1 MLVRKLQQ
9 CEQRRRQERG
19 IKGEIIL
26 IKLAGAGDNDQ
37 VTALNAGP
45 KYENQSQKLFLDLGL
60 MLLFRAGRVPASPT
74 NANGNGVTT
83 NIYEEVGNILIGLR
97 IIRLRQTKLDIGL
110 SLPEPEPPELRTP
123 HINIWDMIYNKRERE
138 GASYPGSQAGLRL
151 QDHGGGPALGVAGVQ
166 PDIDLLPGRKLAR
179 PEARH
184 VPGPVSVHDVVRQ
197 TEHLHVERL
206 LEAAVEPRVADDAD
220 ADQSL
225 VSHVTVMRCLRDG

>member
-1 MLVRKLQQ
+1 MTKFPPWMQAPSIWKPESETFLGSGSNAAFPS
-9 CEQRRRQERG
+9 RQ
-19 IKGEIIL
+19 
-26 IKLAGAGDNDQ
+26 
-37 VTALNAGP
+37 
-45 KYENQSQKLFLDLGL
+45 
-60 MLLFRAGRVPASPT
+60 VPASPT

-123 HINIWDMIYNKRERE
+123 HINIWDMIYNKRKGGRG

-151 QDHGGGPALGVAGVQ
+151 QDHGGGPALGVTGVQ

-197 TEHLHVERL
+197 TKHLHVEGL

-220 ADQSL
+220 AD
-225 VSHVTVMRCLRDG
+225 

>member
-123 HINIWDMIYNKRERE
+123 HINIWDMIYNKREGGSVLPRQP
-138 GASYPGSQAGLRL
+138 GWSPPAGSQGWT
-151 QDHGGGPALGVAGVQ
+151 GPWSCWRTTGYRSSPRPEVG
-166 PDIDLLPGRKLAR
+166 PPRSSAR
-179 PEARH
+179 PGTGFR
-184 VPGPVSVHDVVRQ
+184 
-197 TEHLHVERL
+197 T
-206 LEAAVEPRVADDAD
+206 
-220 ADQSL
+220 
-225 VSHVTVMRCLRDG
+225 

>member
-37 VTALNAGP
+37 VPALNAGGP
-45 KYENQSQKLFLDLGL
+45 QVYGNQSQKLFLDLGL
-60 MLLFRAGRVPASPT
+60 MLLFRAGGRVPASPT

-110 SLPEPEPPELRTP
+110 SLPEPPELRTP
-123 HINIWDMIYNKRERE
+123 HINIWDMIYNES
-138 GASYPGSQAGLRL
+138 GQHLT
-151 QDHGGGPALGVAGVQ
+151 PA
-166 PDIDLLPGRKLAR
+166 AR
-179 PEARH
+179 
-184 VPGPVSVHDVVRQ
+184 
-197 TEHLHVERL
+197 
-206 LEAAVEPRVADDAD
+206 
-220 ADQSL
+220 L
-225 VSHVTVMRCLRDG
+225 VSACRITGVDRPLELLAYNRI

>member
-37 VTALNAGP
+37 VPALNAGGP
-45 KYENQSQKLFLDLGL
+45 QVYGNQSQKLFLDLGL

-123 HINIWDMIYNKRERE
+123 HINIWDPWFITRADNIVI
-138 GASYPGSQAGLRL
+138 SHPGSQAGLRL
-151 QDHGGGPALGVAGVQ
+151 QDHRGGPALGVAGV
-166 PDIDLLPGRKLAR
+166 
-179 PEARH
+179 
-184 VPGPVSVHDVVRQ
+184 
-197 TEHLHVERL
+197 
-206 LEAAVEPRVADDAD
+206 
-220 ADQSL
+220 
-225 VSHVTVMRCLRDG
+225 